1 MNDNWQRERQRR
13 QAIWEL
19 AELRPGDRSAKAILE
34 RLDDL
39 ERLDREHPISVCNLS
54 LEQLSELPREPHRI
68 GCWIIRDDSIPE
80 PWKSRFGIALGPAA
94 RVVEGFYW
102 QDWADFLQAWEREL
116 EHVEQHR
123 GELDED

>member
-1 MNDNWQRERQRR
+1 MNENWQRERERR
-13 QAIWEL
+13 QAIREL

-39 ERLDREHPISVCNLS
+39 ERHDREHPMSICNLS

-68 GCWIIRDDSIPE
+68 GCWIIRDASIPE
-80 PWKSRFGIALGPAA
+80 PWKSRFTIALGPAG

-102 QDWADFLQAWEREL
+102 QDWTDFLLDWERDL
-116 EHVEQHR
+116 AHVEQHR
-123 GELDED
+123 HELDDN